1 MNALMST
8 PLGELRAIAHAL
20 CENDNIK
27 KRIANDLQASRRST
41 SGGANL
47 EASNHIALIQQATG
61 QELYTIVID
70 LCKNEDTKKQV
81 DNYSQVLRY
90 VKPDEVAPEAADPLT
105 PIKKATRKELQTV
118 LIVLCEDENA
128 KKRIVHILRVLRQS
142 KSHGAGLMGTDQAA
156 LINSATEM
164 ELRAIG
170 LAICDGDEDMRK
182 RMLESLLVL
191 VTLDKLQVSKAARTL
206 FKCLRC
212 KKSFYEDENKERSCR
227 YHPGESTL
235 IESREILGQAKCYDR
250 TTRDA

>member
-1 MNALMST
+1 MSALMST

-27 KRIANDLQASRRST
+27 KRVVNDLQAFRKST

-47 EASNHIALIQQATG
+47 EAGSHIVLIQQATG

-70 LCKNEDTKKQV
+70 LCKNENTKKEV
-81 DNYSQVLRY
+81 DNYSQVLRH
-90 VKPDEVAPEAADPLT
+90 VKPDEVAPETADPLA

-118 LIVLCEDENA
+118 FIALCEDENA
-128 KKRIVHILRVLRQS
+128 KKRVVHNLRVLRQS
-142 KSHGAGLMGTDQAA
+142 KAHGVGLTGTDQAA
-156 LINSATEM
+156 LIDSATEM

-170 LAICDGDEDMRK
+170 VAICDGDEDMRK

-212 KKSFYEDENKERSCR
+212 KKSFYDDENKERSCR
-227 YHPGESTL
+227 YHPGESYT
-235 IESREILGQAKCYDR
+235 Y
-250 TTRDA
+250 